1 MTMSLI
7 GSLKYFDLIWNLTKG
22 GPGVATELMAT
33 YMYKQSFSN
42 FNMGYGSCVAAGMF
56 ILITL
61 IALLFQRTLSMR
73 KGTPSMAVKMKNTP
87 SVSPKLITA
96 ETFFDSRRPRGN
108 ARVL

>member
-22 GPGVATELMAT
+22 GPGVPTELMAT

-61 IALLFQRTLSMR
+61 IALLFQRTLSMW
-73 KGTPSMAVKMKNTP
+73 KG
-87 SVSPKLITA
+87 
-96 ETFFDSRRPRGN
+96 
-108 ARVL
+108 